1 MSEFEK
7 GLDYLM
13 AELRRI
19 DLRLRLQVARQRQR
33 NATSLD
39 DQFRGLFISEEEIE
53 SLVSTGGPLPD
64 NDSLDLEDLPEA
76 TACKE
81 MEKEIAV
88 RREATLR
95 NHSEIRLQ
103 NLASIFGLSPFEVDT
118 LLVCLLPEIDTKYE
132 RIFGYLHD
140 DVTRRRPTVNLA
152 LQCLLD
158 NLEEKMAA
166 REAFLPHSPLI
177 TNHLIRLEEDS
188 SPGTSSL
195 LARNLKIDERIANYL
210 LGSDQMDPRLA
221 GYTRFKKPL
230 SGLGGLVLSER
241 SRRQLT
247 EFASRINETDH
258 MVLYLQGPAGIGR
271 KTAAEAL
278 CCECGLPLLT
288 ADVPGLL
295 ASGLGPETAV
305 SLVLR
310 EAKLRRAALCFAGI
324 DPVLSDENA
333 MNAWLST
340 ITRAVNVISLPV
352 FITGETEWYPINALE
367 RKLYLQIE
375 IDVPPYD
382 VRRLLWNK
390 FLNGYPV
397 EITQTDMDEAADKFR
412 FTPGQIRDAAATARD
427 MSFGRGSE
435 HISKDDLYKACR
447 IKSNRR
453 LNIMARKIEPRFE
466 WEDIVLPEDQKYQL
480 REIADYVKYRHI
492 VFADWN
498 FEQKLSLGKGLNA
511 IFSGPSGTG
520 KTMAAEIISNE
531 LGLDLYRIDLSAV
544 VSKYIGETEKN
555 LDRIFTEARN
565 SNAILFFDEADA
577 VFGKRSEVRDS
588 HDRYANIEVAYLLQK
603 MEEYEGIV
611 ILATNLKKNI
621 DEAFAR
627 RMHFS
632 VEFPQPEA
640 SDRLLIW
647 QGMFPLEAPL
657 GSDVDMNFMARQ
669 FKITGGNI
677 KNIAL
682 SAAFLAASDGHSINM
697 EHLIR
702 ATKREYQKVGKL
714 WNETDF
720 GPFFELIKG

>member
-1 MSEFEK
+1 MSEFEN

-76 TACKE
+76 SACRQF
-81 MEKEIAV
+81 EKGVAV
-88 RREATLR
+88 RKETALKSHT
-95 NHSEIRLQ
+95 EIRLRDLAGCF
-103 NLASIFGLSPFEVDT
+103 NLNQFEVDS
-118 LLVCLLPEIDTKYE
+118 LLICLLPEVDTKYE

-140 DVTRRRPTVNLA
+140 DVTRRRPTINLA

-158 NLEEKMAA
+158 NREEKMAA
-166 REAFLPHSPLI
+166 RESFLAHSPLI
-177 TNHLIRLEEDS
+177 ANHLIRLEEDS
-188 SPGTSSL
+188 SPGTSPL

-210 LGSDQMDPRLA
+210 LGSDHMEPRLA
-221 GYTRFKKPL
+221 GYTRFIKPL
-230 SGLGGLVLSER
+230 SGLGSLVLSER
-241 SRRQLT
+241 LRRQLS
-247 EFASRINETDH
+247 EFASRLNETEH
-258 MVLYLQGPAGIGR
+258 IVLYLQGPAGIGR

-295 ASGLGPETAV
+295 ASGLVPETAV

-310 EAKLRRAALCFAGI
+310 EAKLRRAALCFSGI
-324 DPVLSDENA
+324 DPVISEENT
-333 MNAWLST
+333 MNAWLQT
-340 ITRAVNVISLPV
+340 ITRAVNVVCLPV
-352 FITGETEWYPINALE
+352 FITGETEWYPVNALE
-367 RKLYLQIE
+367 RKLYLQME

-397 EITQTDMDEAADKFR
+397 EMTQTDIDEAADKFR
-412 FTPGQIRDAAATARD
+412 FTPGQIRDAATTARD

-453 LNIMARKIEPRFE
+453 LNIMARKIEPRYE

-657 GSDVDMNFMARQ
+657 GDDVDLNFMARQ

-682 SAAFLAASDGHSINM
+682 SAAFLAASDGRSINM